1 MLEDVGEP
9 ALKMSYADYLR
20 FEETAELKHEY
31 IDGLVVAMSG
41 GTLEH
46 ARLAAKMIVL
56 LANALE
62 NAPCTVLSSDGRVR
76 IEATNNARYPDV
88 SVFCGEAQVASD
100 DAQGLANPRV
110 LVEVLSPSTERDDR
124 GTKFAHYRRLEA
136 LQEYVLVSQER
147 ASVEVF
153 RRGEDGWTLR
163 EYGPGDQAE
172 LASLGVQLPVDA
184 LYTDALSG
192 G

>member
-1 MLEDVGEP
+1 MLDDGGEP

-20 FEETAELKHEY
+20 FEEAAEVRHEY
-31 IDGLVVAMSG
+31 IDGRVVAMSG

-62 NAPCTVLSSDGRVR
+62 EGPCTVLSSDGRVR

-88 SVFCGEAQVASD
+88 SVFCGEPRVASD

-136 LQEYVLVSQER
+136 LQEYVLVSQDR
-147 ASVEVF
+147 ALVEVF
-153 RRGEDGWTLR
+153 RRVTDGWTLR
-163 EYGPGDQAE
+163 EFGPGDACQ
-172 LASLGVQLPVDA
+172 LASLGVSVSVDA
-184 LYTDALSG
+184 LYAGALPR
-192 G
+192 